1 MKKNTPASITPAQI
15 NKKKHNQ
22 LPFLA
27 KTLVYFVLSSVF
39 LGSLIGT
46 LWSFDKINTLKNKK
60 NYAILGYDTVAYF
73 TEKKP
78 VEGNVRYSLHWNDA
92 IWLFSSAENLSK
104 FKKEPEKYA
113 PQYGGYCAWGIA
125 KNGLYSITPKAWEVY
140 NGKLYLNFSSGVQ
153 RTWLKDKDAFILR
166 ANKNWK
172 ALIAKN

>member
-1 MKKNTPASITPAQI
+1 MEKNTPPSVTPAQT
-15 NKKKHNQ
+15 NKKKHKRIS
-22 LPFLA
+22 FLA

-46 LWSFDKINTLKNKK
+46 LWSFDEINTLKNRK

-78 VEGNVRYSLHWNDA
+78 VKGDIRYSLTWNDA

-104 FKKEPEKYA
+104 FEADPESYA

-140 NGKLYLNFSSGVQ
+140 SGKLYLNFSSGVQ
-153 RTWLKDKDAFILR
+153 HTWLKDKDVFILR
-166 ANKNWK
+166 ADKNWK
-172 ALIAKN
+172 TLLSRN